1 MPTLF
6 KTRGSTTTATPLSM
20 EELVQIIR
28 EQKYGRELAMYREV
42 WPLQKVS
49 RMDDDKFGLE
59 LCVEEPKSVPRVCV
73 AAEWQKREGAMKLMS
88 YNGLI
93 MLEVNNLE
101 DTDSAIALRY
111 FAGRQPQTLL
121 SFVGADGRSVVI
133 VCKAALLEPSSS
145 NRFRDSS
152 LKFQDSSVKSQ
163 VSEAEPGTRNQKLET
178 IPPAS
183 PTDFTLEG
191 EKLMAFHRNA
201 YAKAQKFYTAQLEVT
216 VDILEPR
223 LDRTCLV
230 SADPALCYNPDA
242 IPFYADAEETFLLP
256 SPYQATP
263 ANADLLPG
271 RTLTQTYHQLVQY
284 CMRKAF
290 EDCLHMDDEDEY
302 RVAVLTRHAQ
312 YCMES
317 GVPKAVALRLTL
329 FWPNLGRDALLA
341 ETIFD
346 NAYTPAAMRRQLKR
360 AGHEG
365 VSLRHLPE
373 SSLLMMRTNVFMEQN
388 YEFRK
393 NVLTGVAQ
401 YRELSQ
407 LDFDFQDVT
416 QEVRNSM
423 TTKAL
428 LAGLKSWDKDIKRY
442 IESKD
447 IPQYD
452 PIEEYLSHLPA
463 WDGRDRLVAFAQ
475 RVPTDD
481 PLWPRFFPL
490 WMRSMVAHWQ
500 GKDRSHGN
508 ALMPLLIGPQGCGKS
523 SFCGIVLP
531 PELQPYYNDRV
542 NFKNEF
548 DLLNQL
554 SSFALINIDEFDSIG
569 NSRQPLL
576 KYLLSKPDVKL
587 RVPYGKSI
595 SSRRRYASFIAT
607 TNQQMPLT
615 DPTGA
620 RRFLCVKVEG
630 RIDTDSPV
638 DNTQLYAQ
646 LVAEI
651 RAGLR
656 YWLTDEETAEV
667 IAHNERFR
675 QLDSIDEM
683 VRSLYRKPEEGEECG
698 MVLTATIVDKL
709 HKKYGLPVTHGLSIK
724 VGNVLSAM
732 HCEGDHS
739 SKGAIWKVLSI
750 ENV

>member
-1 MPTLF
+1 MQL
-6 KTRGSTTTATPLSM
+6 
-20 EELVQIIR
+20 IR
-28 EQKYGRELAMYREV
+28 EQKYGRELATYREV
-42 WPLQKVS
+42 WPLQMMS

-73 AAEWQKREGAMKLMS
+73 AAEWQKREGTMKLMS

-121 SFVGADGRSVVI
+121 SFVGADGRSVI
-133 VCKAALLEPSSS
+133 IISKAELYPDCRRERSPL
-145 NRFRDSS
+145 
-152 LKFQDSSVKSQ
+152 
-163 VSEAEPGTRNQKLET
+163 
-178 IPPAS
+178 
-183 PTDFTLEG
+183 PTDE
-191 EKLMAFHRNA
+191 EQIPRFHRKA
-201 YAKAQKFYTAQLEVT
+201 FAAAQKFYTAQLEVT
-216 VDILEPR
+216 VDMLEPR

-230 SADPALCYNPDA
+230 SADAALCYNSDA
-242 IPFYADAEETFLLP
+242 IPFYADAEEIFNLA
-256 SPYQATP
+256 SPYQPTTE
-263 ANADLLPG
+263 NADLLPG
-271 RTLTQTYHQLVQY
+271 RTLTQTYHHLVQY

-317 GVPKAVALRLTL
+317 GVPKAVALRMTL

-360 AGHEG
+360 TGHEG
-365 VSLRHLPE
+365 VSLRHLPD
-373 SSLLMMRTNVFMEQN
+373 STLLMLRTNVFMEQN

-401 YRELSQ
+401 YRELSK
-407 LDFDFQDVT
+407 LDFDFLDVT
-416 QEVRNSM
+416 EEVRNSM

-475 RVPTDD
+475 RVPTND
-481 PLWPRFFPL
+481 PLWSRFFPL

-523 SFCGIVLP
+523 TFCGIVLP

-554 SSFALINIDEFDSIG
+554 SSYALINVDEFDSIG
-569 NSRQPLL
+569 ASRQPLL

-595 SSRRRYASFIAT
+595 SNRRRYASFIAT
-607 TNQQMPLT
+607 TNQQMPLS
-615 DPTGA
+615 DSTGA
-620 RRFLCVKVEG
+620 RRFLCVNVTG
-630 RIDTDSPV
+630 RIDTESSV
-638 DNTQLYAQ
+638 DYDQLYAQ
-646 LVAEI
+646 LLAEVQS
-651 RAGLR
+651 GLR

-667 IAHNERFR
+667 IAHNEQFR

-683 VRSLYRKPEEGEECG
+683 VRSLFRKPKSGDSD
-698 MVLTATIVDKL
+698 AAI
-709 HKKYGLPVTHGLSIK
+709 LPVAKIVSILRERFPGVQANRATFIK
-724 VGNVLSAM
+724 VGKILVSM
-732 HCEGDHS
+732 GCEGHRGS
-739 SKGAIWKVLSI
+739 SGNAYQVVVQDK
-750 ENV
+750 